1 MITGVNAVK
10 ILIVE
15 DEKAIADVE
24 KAYMLREGYEADIVP
39 DGIEALRMFNE
50 ATYDLVILDLMLPG
64 MRGESVCREIRRSSA
79 VPIIMVTA
87 KSGEDDV
94 IAGLDVGADDYI
106 IKPFSPRVLMARI
119 RANLRV
125 PAAFDQDNGETITVG
140 DHLII
145 DTSNFTV
152 TKNGEDIPLTK
163 NEFMIFSKMASRQDK
178 TWTRDELIT
187 YALGYEYNAFE
198 RSIDSYIKNIRKKL
212 TDNEHENGYIKTVH
226 GFGYRISEYINVALS
241 QDTDACSV
249 CGHRYYMYAGDPYGD
264 LKASGQAVPPFC
276 F

>member
-1 MITGVNAVK
+1 MK

-15 DEKAIADVE
+15 DEKAIAEVE
-24 KAYMLREGYEADIVP
+24 KAYMLREGYEADIAS

-50 ATYDLVILDLMLPG
+50 GAYDLVILDLMLPG

-94 IAGLDVGADDYI
+94 IAGLDAGADDYI

-119 RANLRV
+119 RANLRGT
-125 PAAFDQDNGETITVG
+125 AAFDQDNGEMITVG
-140 DHLII
+140 DSLII

-152 TKNGEDIPLTK
+152 RKNGEDIPLTK

-187 YALGYEYNAFE
+187 YALGYEYDAFE

-212 TDNEHENGYIKTVH
+212 SDPVHENGYIKTVH
-226 GFGYRISEYINVALS
+226 GFGYRVSE
-241 QDTDACSV
+241 
-249 CGHRYYMYAGDPYGD
+249 
-264 LKASGQAVPPFC
+264 
-276 F
+276 

>member
-1 MITGVNAVK
+1 MK
-10 ILIVE
+10 ILIIE

-24 KAYMLREGYEADIVP
+24 KAYILREGYEADIAT
-39 DGIEALRMFNE
+39 DGIEALRMFSE
-50 ATYDLVILDLMLPG
+50 GAYDLVILDLMLPG
-64 MRGESVCREIRRSSA
+64 MRGESVCREIRRSSS

-87 KSGEDDV
+87 KSAEDDV
-94 IAGLDVGADDYI
+94 IAGLDAGADDYI
-106 IKPFSPRVLMARI
+106 IKPFSPRILMARI

-140 DHLII
+140 DDLII
-145 DTSNFTV
+145 DTSSFTV

-187 YALGYEYNAFE
+187 YALGYEYDAFE

-212 TDNEHENGYIKTVH
+212 ADNEHENGYIKTVH
-226 GFGYRISEYINVALS
+226 GFGYRISE
-241 QDTDACSV
+241 
-249 CGHRYYMYAGDPYGD
+249 
-264 LKASGQAVPPFC
+264 
-276 F
+276 